1 MKRKRGK
8 RTGHKKGAKK
18 LVVKDL
24 TKSPVSLN
32 TEESSQLGQSDR
44 DQHNSEAVPESATLL
59 EKLSTVSTTGV
70 DASNDGSTG
79 KPGNGRFKVKLKSSR
94 VLEPHRSSSDAQTH
108 SDTDRSNLQVPVETN
123 DAAVE
128 KDTAYSDG
136 QTSLPRK
143 TGSIKIKT
151 SRVLV
156 SSTEKKADVSVPTN
170 KLQREKDPRYNE
182 KELSEALA
190 VIKKV
195 MKMDAAGPFNAPV
208 NPVALGI
215 PDYFDI
221 IDTPMDFGTI
231 CNDLENGRKYMN
243 SEDVYKDVQFIWENC
258 YKYNNK
264 GDYIVDLMKRVKKN
278 FMKYWSAAG
287 LYSEVP
293 DNSAAENSE
302 VQEISRSGQE
312 KVHQKGK
319 SKRKRRRY
327 GIDLHKGD
335 CLCAVCVVRR
345 RRKEREENSA
355 VVENEMAITV
365 GNLSQQFKLEES
377 SPADNPGSDDG
388 TSSSDHSPE
397 PNANGETEDA
407 ENEEKMENFEQ
418 IHVSRTDQPEVT
430 ENQMEVDHLE
440 ICVNNQPS
448 ELPRDE
454 DGTDDSNQPSDD
466 EDEYKDQNE
475 LENITSTQQKEDLVS
490 DHPHEEAAE
499 RAEQV
504 KTEENIAQQENHM
517 VLKLCASLFP
527 SNPNS
532 LWRGPHSLARR
543 PVAVR
548 ESPIHA
554 AVATLMKQ

>member
-1 MKRKRGK
+1 
-8 RTGHKKGAKK
+8 
-18 LVVKDL
+18 
-24 TKSPVSLN
+24 
-32 TEESSQLGQSDR
+32 
-44 DQHNSEAVPESATLL
+44 
-59 EKLSTVSTTGV
+59 
-70 DASNDGSTG
+70 
-79 KPGNGRFKVKLKSSR
+79 
-94 VLEPHRSSSDAQTH
+94 
-108 SDTDRSNLQVPVETN
+108 
-123 DAAVE
+123 
-128 KDTAYSDG
+128 
-136 QTSLPRK
+136 
-143 TGSIKIKT
+143 
-151 SRVLV
+151 
-156 SSTEKKADVSVPTN
+156 
-170 KLQREKDPRYNE
+170 
-182 KELSEALA
+182 
-190 VIKKV
+190 

-319 SKRKRRRY
+319 SKRKRRR
-327 GIDLHKGD
+327 IDLHKGD

-355 VVENEMAITV
+355 VVENEMAIPV

-397 PNANGETEDA
+397 PNANDETEDA
-407 ENEEKMENFEQ
+407 ENEEKMENFKQ

-490 DHPHEEAAE
+490 DHPHEEASE

>member
-1 MKRKRGK
+1 
-8 RTGHKKGAKK
+8 
-18 LVVKDL
+18 
-24 TKSPVSLN
+24 
-32 TEESSQLGQSDR
+32 
-44 DQHNSEAVPESATLL
+44 
-59 EKLSTVSTTGV
+59 
-70 DASNDGSTG
+70 
-79 KPGNGRFKVKLKSSR
+79 
-94 VLEPHRSSSDAQTH
+94 
-108 SDTDRSNLQVPVETN
+108 
-123 DAAVE
+123 
-128 KDTAYSDG
+128 
-136 QTSLPRK
+136 
-143 TGSIKIKT
+143 
-151 SRVLV
+151 
-156 SSTEKKADVSVPTN
+156 
-170 KLQREKDPRYNE
+170 
-182 KELSEALA
+182 
-190 VIKKV
+190 
-195 MKMDAAGPFNAPV
+195 
-208 NPVALGI
+208 
-215 PDYFDI
+215 
-221 IDTPMDFGTI
+221 MDFGTI

-319 SKRKRRRY
+319 SKRKRRR
-327 GIDLHKGD
+327 IDLHKGD

-355 VVENEMAITV
+355 VVENEMAIPV

-397 PNANGETEDA
+397 PNANDETEDA
-407 ENEEKMENFEQ
+407 ENEEKMENFKQ

-490 DHPHEEAAE
+490 DHPHKGWDYFYHHFFWKLAE